1 MKKLI
6 AAASVCLFLL
16 LAACGFKKTS
26 VQKEKLLQMNDDEF
40 YEKMYFY
47 CIDTVSGVH
56 DVTASDEEKTLYVL
70 YMLDMEVGNGGL
82 CQFFVNSSSEC
93 APYVSEAL
101 EKAGAL
107 KIKKLYDD
115 FIAANNIDVNDLSS
129 FIATDYAAY
138 LALTQRYDFD
148 SFDDAFY
155 QVENIRD
162 SIVTYARENI
172 DRILA

>member
-129 FIATDYAAY
+129 FKVTDDASY
-138 LALTQRYDFD
+138 LAQTQRFDYDG
-148 SFDDAFY
+148 FDDAFY

-162 SIVTYARENI
+162 SIVTYAREHI